1 MPQTRCLS
9 SFTRRLLAAA
19 ALCLPLLAQADPV
32 PLFDPLFV
40 PFEGSG
46 NVSVFDAAAGTGGWT
61 GSITQ
66 SSFPAVPA
74 PLDLVSVLLFQLDAA
89 TQTLSGTFEFTTTD
103 LASTLFGEVSGS
115 YVDADILLSGGQFSL
130 NYNIAGG
137 SGMFLRASGYG
148 LSFLDFSPAPGA
160 FDNYAE
166 AGALVFSVAEPGTL
180 ALAAFA
186 LLAMWVHLPGT
197 RRIRP

>member
-9 SFTRRLLAAA
+9 SFTRRLLAAT

-74 PLDLVSVLLFQLDAA
+74 PLALVSVLLFQLDAA

-115 YVDADILLSGGQFSL
+115 YLDADILLSGGQFSL

-197 RRIRP
+197 RRARP

>member
-74 PLDLVSVLLFQLDAA
+74 PLALVSVLLFQLDAA

>member
-1 MPQTRCLS
+1 MPQTRCP
-9 SFTRRLLAAA
+9 TRRLLAAA

-32 PLFDPLFV
+32 PLFV

-197 RRIRP
+197 RRARP